1 MRVGCTVGEEVNVM
15 ELAHCRNIQA
25 SQNKE
30 LYVFSPSSSLRD
42 SAVAP
47 VSAATS
53 CQLRLASRI
62 AFGVGLPRRNLALC
76 ARWRLVEVARV
87 ELASETE
94 SAKLLRV
101 YPAFSLG
108 RSKRTSALSPDHPF
122 GSAPCSTRAESPAAW
137 PDKLSLP
144 AHLTSAVRLRGLKR
158 RRDSNRCSQLQFF
171 LVFYVANENPRRAI

>member
-1 MRVGCTVGEEVNVM
+1 MCV
-15 ELAHCRNIQA
+15 L
-25 SQNKE
+25 
-30 LYVFSPSSSLRD
+30 
-42 SAVAP
+42 P
-47 VSAATS
+47 VSK
-53 CQLRLASRI
+53 LAS
-62 AFGVGLPRRNLALC
+62 AGQLYSYKLNLAK
-76 ARWRLVEVARV
+76 RDLVEVARV

-108 RSKRTSALSPDHPF
+108 NGKRTSALSRIHPF

-137 PDKLSLP
+137 PAKLSLG
-144 AHLTSAVRLRGLKR
+144 AQQTSAVRLRGLKR

>member
-1 MRVGCTVGEEVNVM
+1 MI
-15 ELAHCRNIQA
+15 ELDRT
-25 SQNKE
+25 
-30 LYVFSPSSSLRD
+30 SLVSGRD
-42 SAVAP
+42 AK
-47 VSAATS
+47 
-53 CQLRLASRI
+53 ASR
-62 AFGVGLPRRNLALC
+62 ARCKYSALGSMFDPREMMTLLLFRTFTASSISKTILDM
-76 ARWRLVEVARV
+76 VEVRGV
-87 ELASETE
+87 EPLSETE

-137 PDKLSLP
+137 PARLSLP
-144 AHLTSAVRLRGLKR
+144 AQQTSAVRLRGLKR

>member
-1 MRVGCTVGEEVNVM
+1 MNCKAFSRLEGRVAYIVMRTGCTVGEEVNVM

-25 SQNKE
+25 SQNKV

-47 VSAATS
+47 VSVATS

-76 ARWRLVEVARV
+76 ARWRLVEVRGV
-87 ELASETE
+87 EPLSETE

-101 YPAFSLG
+101 YPAFDLG
-108 RSKRTSALSPDHPF
+108 NGKRTSALSRNHPF
-122 GSAPCSTRAESPAAW
+122 GSAPCSGRAELPAA
-137 PDKLSLP
+137 
-144 AHLTSAVRLRGLKR
+144 
-158 RRDSNRCSQLQFF
+158 
-171 LVFYVANENPRRAI
+171 